1 MHHPVV
7 HLGVWLAVSILL
19 IGAGTLAIGL
29 RADLPSALKSTGFQ
43 AECSL
48 MLSLALA
55 STLAAFSLS
64 VPNRQALWTS
74 LLPAMAFALWAARI
88 LFMATSENRLE
99 LGNGL
104 PCLRDIS
111 MLSLVPGGLL
121 FFMLSRGAP
130 LRIGTVGFY
139 AASGVAALSCLATE
153 FLCRNENPL
162 HTLVWHFLPVL
173 AASVAGLGIG
183 RLCFGRFA
191 FPERRYRVH
200 GKR

>member
-64 VPNRQALWTS
+64 VPNRRALWTS

-139 AASGVAALSCLATE
+139 AASGVAALSCLATG

-191 FPERRYRVH
+191 FPERRYGAH

>member
-7 HLGVWLAVSILL
+7 HLGVWLAASVLL

-48 MLSLALA
+48 TLSLALA

-64 VPNRQALWTS
+64 VPNRRALWTS

-104 PCLRDIS
+104 PCLRDIA